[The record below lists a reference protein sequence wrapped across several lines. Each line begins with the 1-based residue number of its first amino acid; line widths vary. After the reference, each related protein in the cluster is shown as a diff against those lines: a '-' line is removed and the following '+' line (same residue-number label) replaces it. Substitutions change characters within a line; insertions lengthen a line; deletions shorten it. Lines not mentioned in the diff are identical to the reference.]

1 MMSNWAKDTSIYND
15 WKKKDVSFSGNSPEV
30 SEQLCADR
38 WLWHAHL
45 VPPTYGSKVIPTIH
59 PFSQTEG
66 EPGHLKARL
75 GNGSDHS
82 SGHSIGQNIVSHNW
96 KGGE

>member
-1 MMSNWAKDTSIYND
+1 MSDWAKGNSIYND

-30 SEQLCADR
+30 SEQLYAGR

-45 VPPTYGSKVIPTIH
+45 VTPTYGSKVIPTVI
-59 PFSQTEG
+59 PFHKQRERLDI
-66 EPGHLKARL
+66 LKARL
-75 GNGSDHS
+75 GNGSDHA
-82 SGHSIGQNIVSHNW
+82 SGHSIGQNTVSHNW